1 MTEET
6 VANVPKAD
14 RLYIQVGAE
23 FDATGYMQPRTITW
37 SDGRVF
43 PVEAVI
49 ERRAMDHSLSGDQC
63 ERYTVTILGNQRYL
77 YFQHAN
83 PRYNSYA
90 GRWFVQKKDAQ

>member
-1 MTEET
+1 MTQET
-6 VANVPKAD
+6 MANVPKTE

-43 PVEAVI
+43 PVETVI
-49 ERRAMDHSLSGDQC
+49 ERRAMETTMAGEQC

-77 YFQHAN
+77 YFQHSN
-83 PRYNSYA
+83 PRFNSYA
-90 GRWFVQKKDAQ
+90 GRWFVHKKDA